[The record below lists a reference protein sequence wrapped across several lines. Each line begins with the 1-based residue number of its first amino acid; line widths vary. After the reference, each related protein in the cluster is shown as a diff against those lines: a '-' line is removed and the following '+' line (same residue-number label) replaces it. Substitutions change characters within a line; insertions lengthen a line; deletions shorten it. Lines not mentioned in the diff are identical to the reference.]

1 MLIKKVL
8 KISKILV
15 LLNKRSLT
23 KLNKQKTM
31 KYITV
36 EEKNKTNL
44 EKEVQSL
51 IDKGWE
57 PLGGM
62 CVDAV
67 GTGSSRFF
75 QALIFEG

>member
-1 MLIKKVL
+1 
-8 KISKILV
+8 
-15 LLNKRSLT
+15 
-23 KLNKQKTM
+23 M

-36 EEKNKTNL
+36 QEKTKTNL

-51 IDKGWE
+51 INKGWE
-57 PLGGM
+57 PLGGI

-75 QALIFEG
+75 QALILKTK